1 MKNKSLLYT
10 GILTPVIFWTTTIIC
25 GFVFGNYNHA
35 TRMVSELGAIG
46 TSSQYLFTTGLV
58 LSSVFSILFIIGLYK
73 TAKARQMSTIPVL
86 LILTFSFSICG
97 AGLFPLPLRLHGILG
112 MPSMFLLL
120 SPLSC
125 MLLWRKENI
134 SGIKYFP
141 VLALAIMMMGFS
153 VYMPDFLGEYIG
165 LKQRFFHF
173 GWSIWFVYLSLVF
186 LKLNREKETEL
197 LVQPLSQ

>member
-1 MKNKSLLYT
+1 MKNRYLLYT
-10 GILTPVIFWTTTIIC
+10 GTLTPVIFWTTTVIC

-46 TSSQYLFTTGLV
+46 TRSQYLFTTGLV

-73 TAKARQMSTIPVL
+73 TAKARQLSTIPVL

-125 MLLWRKENI
+125 LLLWRKEGI

-141 VLALAIMMMGFS
+141 LITLVIMILGFL
-153 VYMPDFLGEYIG
+153 VYIPDFLSEYIG
-165 LKQRFFHF
+165 LKQRFFHL
-173 GWSIWFVYLSLVF
+173 GWTIWFIYLSFVF
-186 LKLNREKETEL
+186 MKFKRDLEYATTSHLQ
-197 LVQPLSQ
+197 V